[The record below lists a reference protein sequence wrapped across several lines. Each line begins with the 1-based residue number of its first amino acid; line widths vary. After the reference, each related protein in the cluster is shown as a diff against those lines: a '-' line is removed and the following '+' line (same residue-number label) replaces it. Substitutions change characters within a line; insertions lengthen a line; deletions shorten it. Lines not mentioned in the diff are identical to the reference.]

1 MLVSLLAGSASAI
14 TSGATCDKKSA
25 TASTIELKW
34 NMCMYSS
41 EWGGYE
47 VAGCTGVNPKLQL
60 TRGTTYTFD
69 QSDQSNWSARAAR
82 ELPDPRTRPAAPEAR

>member
-14 TSGATCDKKSA
+14 TSGATCDKKSN
-25 TASTIELKW
+25 TPSTIELKW
-34 NMCMYSS
+34 NMYSS
-41 EWGGYE
+41 EWGAYE
-47 VAGCTGVNPKLQL
+47 VTGCTGVNPKLQL
-60 TRGTTYTFD
+60 TRGTIYTFD